1 MSIATEQESQRSG
14 HHGRDK
20 TSPASEVLVPGE
32 SITPPPR
39 LRRRPALV
47 AASIAAICMGALLAV
62 WAYTG
67 ASTSQDVLAVRTTV
81 HRGEIITRDDLMTAQ
96 IGVDPAL
103 KPLPASAA
111 DTVVGKRAAM
121 DLAAGGLVTAEDV
134 TSAVVPAKGMSLVGV
149 SLPPALMPAA
159 QLQSGDQVRIV
170 ATPGAQGDVATG
182 TSPTSIGATVV
193 GVRGA
198 GDNGQIVVDVSVPY
212 DQAAELAARAATGKI
227 ALVLDSRER

>member
-1 MSIATEQESQRSG
+1 MSIATAQESNRSG
-14 HHGRDK
+14 HQGK
-20 TSPASEVLVPGE
+20 GQTPSANEEQVPGGI
-32 SITPPPR
+32 ITPPPR

-47 AASIAAICMGALLAV
+47 AASVAAICLGALLAV

-81 HRGEIITRDDLMTAQ
+81 HRGELITRDDLMTAQ

-103 KPLPASAA
+103 KPLPATAA

-121 DLAAGGLVTAEDV
+121 DLAAGGLVTQEDV

-170 ATPGAQGDVATG
+170 ATPGAQGDLATG

-193 GVRGA
+193 GVRGV

-212 DQAAELAARAATGKI
+212 DQAAELAARAATGKV

>member
-1 MSIATEQESQRSG
+1 
-14 HHGRDK
+14 
-20 TSPASEVLVPGE
+20 
-32 SITPPPR
+32 
-39 LRRRPALV
+39 V
-47 AASIAAICMGALLAV
+47 AASVAAICLGALLAV

-81 HRGEIITRDDLMTAQ
+81 HRGELITRDDLMTAQ

>member
-1 MSIATEQESQRSG
+1 MSIATTQESNRSG
-14 HHGRDK
+14 HHGK
-20 TSPASEVLVPGE
+20 GQTVPASEVPVPGG

-47 AASIAAICMGALLAV
+47 AASVAAICLGALLAV

-67 ASTSQDVLAVRTTV
+67 ASTSQDVLAVRATV
-81 HRGEIITRDDLMTAQ
+81 HRGELITRDDLMTAQ

-193 GVRGA
+193 GVRGV
-198 GDNGQIVVDVSVPY
+198 GDSGQIVVDVSVPY

>member
-1 MSIATEQESQRSG
+1 MSIRTAQESERSG
-14 HHGRDK
+14 HQGQDTTPPTHEVRD
-20 TSPASEVLVPGE
+20 SGA

-47 AASIAAICMGALLAV
+47 AASVAAICLGALLAV
-62 WAYTG
+62 WAYTA
-67 ASTSQDVLAVRTTV
+67 ASSSQDVLAVRTTV
-81 HRGEIITRDDLMTAQ
+81 HRGELITRGDLMTVR
-96 IGVDPAL
+96 ISVDPAL

-111 DTVVGKRAAM
+111 ESVVGKRAAM

-134 TSAVVPAKGMSLVGV
+134 TSAVVPAKGMSVVGV
-149 SLPPALMPAA
+149 SLPPGLMPAV

-182 TSPTSIGATVV
+182 ASPISIEATVV
-193 GVRGA
+193 GVRGT
-198 GDNGQIVVDVSVPY
+198 GDNGQIVVDVSVPH
-212 DQAAELAARAATGKI
+212 DQGAELAARAATGKV

>member
-1 MSIATEQESQRSG
+1 MSIATAQESNRSG
-14 HHGRDK
+14 HQGKDK
-20 TSPASEVLVPGE
+20 TPPASEVLVPGE

-47 AASIAAICMGALLAV
+47 AASVAAICLGALLAV
-62 WAYTG
+62 WGYTV
-67 ASTSQDVLAVRTTV
+67 ASTSQDVLAVRATV
-81 HRGEIITRDDLMTAQ
+81 PRGEVITRDALMTAQ
-96 IGVDPAL
+96 IGVDPVL
-103 KPLPASAA
+103 KPLPATAA
-111 DTVVGKRAAM
+111 DSVVGKRAAM
-121 DLAAGGLVTAEDV
+121 DLAAGGLVTAEEV

-149 SLPPALMPAA
+149 SLPPALLPAA

-198 GDNGQIVVDVSVPY
+198 GDNGQIVVDVSVPF
-212 DQAAELAARAATGKI
+212 DQAAELAARAATGKV

>member
-1 MSIATEQESQRSG
+1 MCI
-14 HHGRDK
+14 RD
-20 TSPASEVLVPGE
+20 
-32 SITPPPR
+32 R
-39 LRRRPALV
+39 
-47 AASIAAICMGALLAV
+47 LAV

-81 HRGEIITRDDLMTAQ
+81 HRGELITRDDLMTVQ

-149 SLPPALMPAA
+149 SP
-159 QLQSGDQVRIV
+159 
-170 ATPGAQGDVATG
+170 
-182 TSPTSIGATVV
+182 
-193 GVRGA
+193 
-198 GDNGQIVVDVSVPY
+198 
-212 DQAAELAARAATGKI
+212 
-227 ALVLDSRER
+227 

>member
-1 MSIATEQESQRSG
+1 MSITTAQEPKRSG
-14 HHGRDK
+14 HQGQDTTPPTH
-20 TSPASEVLVPGE
+20 EVRVSGV

-47 AASIAAICMGALLAV
+47 AASVAAICLGALLAV

-81 HRGEIITRDDLMTAQ
+81 HRGELITRADLMTVR
-96 IGVDPAL
+96 ISVDPAL

-111 DTVVGKRAAM
+111 ESVVGKRAAM

-134 TSAVVPAKGMSLVGV
+134 TSAVVPAKGMSVVGV

-159 QLQSGDQVRIV
+159 QLQAGDQVRIV

-182 TSPTSIGATVV
+182 TAPISIEATVV
-193 GVRGA
+193 GVRGT
-198 GDNGQIVVDVSVPY
+198 GDAGQIVVDVSVPH
-212 DQAAELAARAATGKI
+212 DQGAELAARAATGKV

>member
-1 MSIATEQESQRSG
+1 
-14 HHGRDK
+14 
-20 TSPASEVLVPGE
+20 
-32 SITPPPR
+32 
-39 LRRRPALV
+39 
-47 AASIAAICMGALLAV
+47 
-62 WAYTG
+62 
-67 ASTSQDVLAVRTTV
+67 
-81 HRGEIITRDDLMTAQ
+81 
-96 IGVDPAL
+96 
-103 KPLPASAA
+103 
-111 DTVVGKRAAM
+111 
-121 DLAAGGLVTAEDV
+121 
-134 TSAVVPAKGMSLVGV
+134 MSLVGV

-170 ATPGAQGDVATG
+170 ATPGAQGDLATG

>member
-1 MSIATEQESQRSG
+1 
-14 HHGRDK
+14 
-20 TSPASEVLVPGE
+20 
-32 SITPPPR
+32 
-39 LRRRPALV
+39 
-47 AASIAAICMGALLAV
+47 
-62 WAYTG
+62 
-67 ASTSQDVLAVRTTV
+67 
-81 HRGEIITRDDLMTAQ
+81 MTAR

-103 KPLPASAA
+103 KPLLASAA
-111 DTVVGKRAAM
+111 DSVVGKRAAM

-170 ATPGAQGDVATG
+170 ATPGAQGDLTTG
-182 TSPTSIGATVV
+182 TAPTSIGATVV